1 MKTSKSV
8 KNNPEIKQSRKMTG
22 GRTKIAE
29 ALILLLRDREF
40 NAITTARIAE
50 TSGMSEAL
58 LYRYFGDKRGLLHQV
73 LSDFLKDYLDDLE
86 QELEKVKGTV
96 KKLKKIILSHFH
108 LFETNRVLAKILLL
122 EVRNYPGYFES
133 ESYGQVRR
141 YSNMI
146 MEVFRQGVSNG
157 DIKKNISLPAFR
169 NAMLGG
175 IEHTCL
181 PKIVFNKSFS
191 PDVMTEELCKILFS
205 GILQYTTKDGK
216 TDNVQ
221 AQLRP

>member
-1 MKTSKSV
+1 MKTNKSV
-8 KNNPEIKQSRKMTG
+8 KNNPEIKKSRRMTG
-22 GRTKIAE
+22 GRAKIAE
-29 ALILLLRDREF
+29 ALRLLLRDREF

-96 KKLKKIILSHFH
+96 KKLKKIIRSHFH
-108 LFETNRVLAKILLL
+108 LFDTNRVLAKILLL

-157 DIKKNISLPAFR
+157 DIKKDISLPAFR

-181 PKIVFNKSFS
+181 PKIVFKKSFS

-205 GILQYTTKDGK
+205 GILY
-216 TDNVQ
+216 
-221 AQLRP
+221 

>member
-1 MKTSKSV
+1 
-8 KNNPEIKQSRKMTG
+8 MTG
-22 GRTKIAE
+22 GRAKIAE
-29 ALILLLRDREF
+29 ALRLLLRDSEF

-58 LYRYFGDKRGLLHQV
+58 LYRYFGDKRGLLHEV
-73 LSDFLKDYLDDLE
+73 LRDFLQDYMDDLE

-96 KKLKKIILSHFH
+96 NKLKTIIRYHFH

-133 ESYGQVRR
+133 ETYEQVRG

-157 DIKKNISLPAFR
+157 DIKENISLPALR

-181 PKIVFNKSFS
+181 PKIVFKKAFS

-205 GILQYTTKDGK
+205 GILK
-216 TDNVQ
+216 V
-221 AQLRP
+221 

>member
-1 MKTSKSV
+1 
-8 KNNPEIKQSRKMTG
+8 MTG
-22 GRTKIAE
+22 GREKIAD
-29 ALILLLRDREF
+29 ALRLLLQDREF

-73 LSDFLKDYLDDLE
+73 LSDFLKDHVDHLE

-96 KKLKKIILSHFH
+96 EKLQKIVHSHFH

-141 YSNMI
+141 YSNLL
-146 MEVFRQGVSNG
+146 MEALRQGVING
-157 DIKKNISLPAFR
+157 DIKGNISLPALR

-175 IEHTCL
+175 IEHACL

-205 GILQYTTKDGK
+205 GIL
-216 TDNVQ
+216 N
-221 AQLRP
+221 

>member
-1 MKTSKSV
+1 LINRGCARKSSREKILNKSKSV
-8 KNNPEIKQSRKMTG
+8 KNNPEIKKSRGTTG

-29 ALILLLRDREF
+29 ALRLLLRDSEF

-58 LYRYFGDKRGLLHQV
+58 LYRYFGDKRGLLHEV
-73 LSDFLKDYLDDLE
+73 LRDFLQDYMDDLE

-96 KKLKKIILSHFH
+96 NKLKTIIRYHFH

-133 ESYGQVRR
+133 ETYEQVRG

-157 DIKKNISLPAFR
+157 DIKENISLPALR

-181 PKIVFNKSFS
+181 PKIVFKKAFS

-205 GILQYTTKDGK
+205 GILK
-216 TDNVQ
+216 V
-221 AQLRP
+221 